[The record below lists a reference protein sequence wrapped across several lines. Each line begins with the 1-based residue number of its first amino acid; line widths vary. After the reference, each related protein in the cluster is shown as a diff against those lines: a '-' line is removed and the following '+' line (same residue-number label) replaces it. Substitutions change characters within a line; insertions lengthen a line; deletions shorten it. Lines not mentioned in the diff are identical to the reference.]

1 MEIAVVK
8 EKTVQ
13 FIKKYKYVVLI
24 LAIGL
29 VLMLIPENKT
39 QTITEKQF
47 TAETQN
53 TVISLDIQLSNI
65 LSQISGVGKTDVLL
79 TIGSGETVLY
89 QIDENL
95 SNSEGTNSIQKD
107 TVTITDGNH
116 NQNGLI
122 QQIIPPTYQGAI
134 IVCQG
139 ADSPTVRLSVIDA
152 VSKVTG
158 LGTDRITVLKMK

>member
-8 EKTVQ
+8 EKAVQ
-13 FIKKYKYVVLI
+13 FLRKYKYVALI

-39 QTITEKQF
+39 RT
-47 TAETQN
+47 TAEKEVTVE
-53 TVISLDIQLSNI
+53 TGGAVISLDVQLSNI
-65 LSQISGVGKTDVLL
+65 LSQISGVGKADVLL

-89 QIDENL
+89 QIDENV
-95 SNSEGTNSIQKD
+95 SNSSETNSIQKD
-107 TVTITDGNH
+107 TVMITDGNH
-116 NQNGLI
+116 NQNGLVR
-122 QQIIPPTYQGAI
+122 QVIPPTYQGAI

-139 ADSPTVRLSVIDA
+139 ADSPAVRLSVIDA